1 MEYAHATTQA
11 SSVDAWT
18 RALGESTGSPGGGAA
33 SGVMLAIAAALT
45 SMVAGYTKPAAG
57 DEGELELLVGRAA
70 RLRETALAR
79 ADDDAAASDA
89 FGAAFRKEPGD
100 ERERAIREASIE
112 AARASAALGD
122 TAAGAIADLE
132 WLAGHG
138 NPALVADLAVACGA
152 LRAAV
157 TGARTNVSFDLAALT
172 SAGSDLGD
180 VREQHPRLWQSVHG
194 FGAAIARIDTLT
206 ASIDDRAAP
215 TD

>member
-122 TAAGAIADLE
+122 TAA
-132 WLAGHG
+132 
-138 NPALVADLAVACGA
+138 
-152 LRAAV
+152 
-157 TGARTNVSFDLAALT
+157 RTNVSFDLAALT